1 MMTEADESEEV
12 VLRSYLK
19 LDELLEFERGVHLR
33 APNDSSRI
41 HHRAGA
47 AAPWVLDE
55 PGKYRQPNSR
65 GRRAV
70 LVSVG
75 ARGVR
80 QAGVPGRVWR
90 PNF

>member
-33 APNDSSRI
+33 APSDSSRI

-55 PGKYRQPNSR
+55 PGK
-65 GRRAV
+65 
-70 LVSVG
+70 
-75 ARGVR
+75 
-80 QAGVPGRVWR
+80 
-90 PNF
+90 